1 MQGNIY
7 SAINHIGE
15 GTFYTTIIEKKLAE
29 LSESYHVI
37 CYNTGGRTTLH
48 LSMKP
53 KLVEIKPVQGEWFQY
68 IELPNQGLQ
77 KDVRGIKMDQ
87 IEELHYDCGCDTN
100 CSCEFNNLPEC
111 PSVKTV
117 YNKGVPISLGYSYQ
131 YYRKLK
137 TEFTFANKYVCLNS
151 HGKFNIDYAKYNQDH
166 FSETTPCGY
175 FCGIDAGT
183 VYINSHQTIPLTNG
197 IVNKMLEGRTQKNVV
212 LTLNSLKNAE
222 AEFEEV
228 KKIISPDIRISV
240 RFNI

>member
-1 MQGNIY
+1 
-7 SAINHIGE
+7 
-15 GTFYTTIIEKKLAE
+15 
-29 LSESYHVI
+29 
-37 CYNTGGRTTLH
+37 
-48 LSMKP
+48 
-53 KLVEIKPVQGEWFQY
+53 
-68 IELPNQGLQ
+68 
-77 KDVRGIKMDQ
+77 
-87 IEELHYDCGCDTN
+87 
-100 CSCEFNNLPEC
+100 
-111 PSVKTV
+111 
-117 YNKGVPISLGYSYQ
+117 
-131 YYRKLK
+131 
-137 TEFTFANKYVCLNS
+137 VCLNS